1 MKAYAA
7 NTKKW
12 MKLTALL
19 LLIQLVFTNLSTAQ
33 APDCISGTVMY
44 GIFTNVGGSTTAD
57 STDIRPITYATGAV
71 GNLMGNRRY
80 WIRKQLSG
88 VWYYG
93 ASAMGLNPANGHF
106 YVNTQMSGGGGTKD
120 FIAINTATGAM
131 SIIGMTPATLNDY
144 HFVKMAVAP
153 SGLGYA
159 IGVHRDS
166 SAAAATCNPL
176 VRFSTCGLAPAPGCA
191 TGTIQVLGYL
201 PSTALMYKW
210 DLFNGDISFDAV
222 GNMYFATA
230 AFWRVNGLGR
240 YTDARLFRVNAADIP
255 AVPGAGTIPMSLVAE
270 YNGLDSTVVNGLTFD
285 PAGSLYISTRRFL
298 GVQASP
304 APPSVS
310 EVYTSWTMG
319 SSNNLATFGPVPAGK
334 SMGDL
339 AGCYFPAMV
348 LALNDVRLSGKYSGG
363 QSTLRWESHNNNN
376 VTYYEIQ
383 RSENGE
389 DFETIA
395 RVNPINVSQPNQA
408 YSYNDADAGS
418 GRRYYRVRQ
427 VLANGGRYY
436 SNVIN
441 INVSAKITLTGRIRP
456 NPIES
461 FFDVNVKLTST
472 NSVLIRLVD
481 QNGRVVLTQRFTG
494 NGGDNKFT
502 VNNLGKLTKGIYIAE
517 ISVDEDI
524 IREKINQAIMFYR
537 L

>member
-1 MKAYAA
+1 MKPYVGHTR
-7 NTKKW
+7 NL
-12 MKLTALL
+12 KLTALL
-19 LLIQLVFTNLSTAQ
+19 LLMQLVFTNLSTAQ
-33 APDCISGTVMY
+33 APDCVSGNVMY
-44 GIFTNVGGSTTAD
+44 GIFTNVGGSGTAD

-71 GNLMGNRRY
+71 GGLMGGVRY
-80 WIRKQLSG
+80 WIRKQIG
-88 VWYYG
+88 GPFYYG
-93 ASAMGLNPANGHF
+93 ASAMGLNPTNGRF
-106 YVNTQMSGGGGTKD
+106 YINTQMPTSGGAKD
-120 FIAINTATGAM
+120 LIAINTATGTQTLIAT
-131 SIIGMTPATLNDY
+131 TPGSMNNF
-144 HFVKMAVAP
+144 HMVKMAIAP

-166 SAAAATCNPL
+166 TAAANTFNPL
-176 VRFSTCGLAPAPGCA
+176 IRFSTCGPTPVLNCA
-191 TGTIQVLGYL
+191 NGTVVILGYL

-210 DLFNGDISFDAV
+210 DLFNGDIAFDAV
-222 GNMYFATA
+222 GNLYFATA

-240 YTDARLFRVNAADIP
+240 YTDARLFRINAADIP
-255 AVPGAGTIPMSLVAE
+255 AIAGAGTIPMSLVAE

-298 GVQASP
+298 GVQDAP
-304 APPSVS
+304 PPPSVS

-348 LALNDVRLSGKYSGG
+348 LALNDLKLSGKYSGG

-376 VTYYEIQ
+376 VIYYEIQ
-383 RSENGE
+383 RSENGD

-427 VLANGGRYY
+427 ALANGGKFY
-436 SNVIN
+436 SNVVN
-441 INVSAKITLTGRIRP
+441 INVNAKITLTGRIRP

-472 NSVLIRLVD
+472 GSVLVRLID

-494 NGGDNKFT
+494 TGGDNKFT
-502 VNNLGKLTKGIYIAE
+502 VNNLAKLTKGIYIAE

-524 IREKINQAIMFYR
+524 IREKLIKQ
-537 L
+537 